1 MIEQASA
8 PFEGDVT
15 VKNAASDGGST
26 VSTVDT
32 VTSWY
37 LATIVTAVVNL
48 TVDVSTVNAFVVSPA
63 AMETLAGTLT
73 TIVSLL
79 SRDIGAFPAGAGAL
93 SLTVPMGRAW
103 LRTVASLSVIDSRTA
118 GAGGAGGGVGAGV
131 GTGVGAG
138 GALLSH
144 AAAKTTIRATTTGAD
159 ARAHE
164 TRPLPGTADIARGL
178 YLTETDDARLS
189 GHD

>member
-1 MIEQASA
+1 
-8 PFEGDVT
+8 
-15 VKNAASDGGST
+15 
-26 VSTVDT
+26 
-32 VTSWY
+32 

-48 TVDVSTVNAFVVSPA
+48 TVDVSIVNAFVLSPA
-63 AMETLAGTLT
+63 AMETLPGTLT

-103 LRTVASLSVIDSRTA
+103 LRTVDSLSVIDSRTA

-138 GALLSH
+138 VGSLLSH
-144 AAAKTTIRATTTGAD
+144 AMAETTIRAITSGAD

-164 TRPLPGTADIARGL
+164 PRPLPGTADNARGL
-178 YLTETDDARLS
+178 YLTDNGRRKAFR
-189 GHD
+189 HD